1 MSLRFLLCGLSL
13 LFIAGCPLKKS
24 TIAQAIPQT
33 EVQNI
38 NKEKVSLLSIT
49 QGKVAVVDLW
59 ATWCEPC
66 KETLPK
72 LERLANA
79 YGPAGLL
86 VLGVDVGEED
96 FAAVQAFALKI
107 PVTYPL
113 YFDPSFAFV
122 DSLGSTKVPTL
133 LVLDR
138 SGRIVHRSSS
148 LDEQTLQIIR
158 AQLSLIQ

>member
-1 MSLRFLLCGLSL
+1 MRLRFLLLFL
-13 LFIAGCPLKKS
+13 LCVAAACPPKK
-24 TIAQAIPQT
+24 TTVAQAIPQT
-33 EVQNI
+33 EVQTL
-38 NKEKVSLLSIT
+38 NKEKVSLQSVT

-72 LERLANA
+72 LERLSNA

-86 VLGVDVGEED
+86 VLGVNVGEENFAAVKD
-96 FAAVQAFALKI
+96 FAAKV
-107 PVTYPL
+107 PVTYSL

-122 DSLGSTKVPTL
+122 DSLGATKVPTL

-138 SGRIVHRSSS
+138 SGRIVHRSAA
-148 LDEQTLQIIR
+148 LDEQTLQVIR
-158 AQLSLIQ
+158 AQLGKSE

>member
-1 MSLRFLLCGLSL
+1 MSLRSLLCGLSL
-13 LFIAGCPLKKS
+13 LVLAGCPLKKPAVVQS
-24 TIAQAIPQT
+24 IPSV
-33 EVQNI
+33 EVQTI
-38 NKEKVSLLSIT
+38 NKEKVSLLSVT

-107 PVTYPL
+107 PATYPL

-148 LDEQTLQIIR
+148 LDEATLRVIR
-158 AQLSLIQ
+158 AQLSAQP